1 LSTAEIACHSTPEQA
16 GLRVETIPF
25 DQIPQQSRLFL
36 DYLHDPS
43 ALRRF
48 YPEAGRAH
56 YEVSERRERVLANHQ
71 TDRTAVCDALERMNR
86 SWGATEKTLANIRQL
101 RESDCIAVVSGQ
113 QAGLFAGPLYTIY
126 KALSAVKLA
135 ECMEQRGIKS
145 VPVFWIATED
155 HDFAEV
161 AKAEIINRDCV
172 LSSVSVPAE
181 IHPDGVPVGR
191 VTLDTSIEA
200 SVQSLLAA
208 LPKTEFSD
216 DLEKLLRTA
225 YQPGRKFGDAFAQL
239 MTALIGEKGLVL
251 LDPLDTQ
258 LKQAAAPLYAE
269 AARRAH
275 EIAIAIVNRSRELEA
290 AGYHAQVAP
299 SENSFP
305 LFWHDDHGA
314 RHALS
319 RNENGK
325 YQAKGTGQKPDREG
339 GLDDDWEFTAEEL
352 ASWALREPDRF
363 SPNVTLRA
371 VVQDFLLP
379 TVAYYGGAAEIA
391 YFAQTAEVYRILDRP
406 ATPIL
411 PRVSLTL
418 VERHTWRS
426 LERYGIRLVD
436 FFGGVDHVLARVVK
450 EYLGKETSEA
460 FDHTTRSFNNELDD
474 LQEQLRR
481 VDPTLA
487 DALEKGRRKIN
498 YQIDGLRTRF
508 NRAQVGRDEA
518 VHRQIERA
526 FDLLYPGKTLQERR
540 INITS
545 LLARHGRYV
554 IDWIYGAIDLGSNDH
569 EVVYL

>member
-1 LSTAEIACHSTPEQA
+1 MSTAETACHSTPEQA
-16 GLRVETIPF
+16 GLHVETIAF
-25 DQIPQQSRLFL
+25 DQIPQQTRLFL
-36 DYLHDPS
+36 DYLRDPI

-48 YPEAGRAH
+48 YPEAVRFH
-56 YEVSERRERVLANHQ
+56 YEVPDRRERVLAHYK
-71 TDRTAVCDALERMNR
+71 TDRDAVCDALERMNR
-86 SWGATEKTLANIRQL
+86 GWGASEKALANIGLL
-101 RESDCIAVVSGQ
+101 READCIAVVSGQ
-113 QAGLFAGPLYTIY
+113 QAGLFTGPLYTIY

-135 ECMEQRGIKS
+135 ECMSQRGIKS

-155 HDFAEV
+155 HDFPEV
-161 AKAEIINRDCV
+161 AQAEIINHDCA

-181 IHPDGVPVGR
+181 VHPDGLPVGR
-191 VTLDTSIEA
+191 VVLDESIEA
-200 SVQSLLAA
+200 SVQSLLEA

-216 DLEKLLRTA
+216 DLEKLLRDA
-225 YQPGRKFGDAFAQL
+225 YQPGRKFSDAFAQV
-239 MTALIGEKGLVL
+239 MTALVGRQGLIL
-251 LDPLDTQ
+251 LDPLDSQ
-258 LKQAAAPLYAE
+258 LKQVAAPLYAE

-275 EIAIAIVNRSRELEA
+275 EIAIAIVNRSRELEE

-305 LFWHDDHGA
+305 LFWHDDNGA
-314 RHALS
+314 RHALT
-319 RNENGK
+319 RTETGK
-325 YQAKGTGQKPDREG
+325 YQTKGEGQKPDREG
-339 GLDDDWEFTAEEL
+339 GLDLVNEYTAEEL
-352 ASWALREPDRF
+352 ADWALREPDRF

-391 YFAQTAEVYRILDRP
+391 YFAQTAEVYRVLDRP
-406 ATPIL
+406 VTPIL
-411 PRVSLTL
+411 PRASMTL
-418 VERHTWRS
+418 VERHTWHS
-426 LERYGIRLVD
+426 LERYGIRLAD
-436 FFGGVDHVLARVVK
+436 LFGGLDHVLAKVVK
-450 EYLGKETSEA
+450 EYLGRETSAA
-460 FDHTTRSFNNELDD
+460 FEHTTKTFNSELDD

-487 DALEKGRRKIN
+487 EALDKGRRKIN

-545 LLARHGRYV
+545 LLARHGSYV
-554 IDWIYGAIDLGSNDH
+554 VDWIYGAIDLGSNDH
-569 EVVYL
+569 HVVYL